1 MFTWW
6 IMNKKEEI
14 LVLVE
19 MQLKSL
25 GYIDSNVISQR
36 LFIDVDYVNEVIEN
50 G

>member
-14 LVLVE
+14 LTLAE

-25 GYIDSNVISQR
+25 GYIDSKIISQR

-50 G
+50 V